1 MNLTKI
7 FWSSKELERG
17 QNKQNDICVGRYQS
31 KYLMLPKI
39 FGIKKHF
46 MFTKNIWHNCAERY
60 AGSRLRPALPVKR
73 EGGPF
78 FVRFNESILQRGA
91 RHGTLMQ
98 CKKRT
103 GLYCGHELY
112 TGGLNHDPWPLI
124 VSQTACTVSP
134 AVYRIVR
141 RESCSAGAQ
150 AGADTV
156 HMYCTAVQSRPA
168 RTGRGQHCSVVQY
181 KSRWK
186 EWSR

>member
-17 QNKQNDICVGRYQS
+17 QNKHVGRYQS

-60 AGSRLRPALPVKR
+60 AGRLPAPPCAACEER
-73 EGGPF
+73 GWTF

-98 CKKRT
+98 CKKRN
-103 GLYCGHELY
+103 GLHCGHELY

-134 AVYRIVR
+134 VYRIVR

-150 AGADTV
+150 AGADCTHVLYSCTV
-156 HMYCTAVQSRPA
+156 SPGQDRAGPALFSRSVQVPLK
-168 RTGRGQHCSVVQY
+168 GVISV
-181 KSRWK
+181 KS
-186 EWSR
+186 ES